1 MAKMVSSY
9 SIQNLIQSTEYLLKL
24 TCSLRDEINNLETAR
39 EEVRNQQKVATKQ
52 GSLVKKMTNYMSE
65 ELERI
70 ELSNSNEQKN
80 SSQTSE
86 FSNEIDKF
94 SVTESKLRVLRE
106 RLAEFIE
113 GDDAESLKAAD
124 RSLSIEL
131 KQYES
136 FLLTLTTSLNEKI
149 PSLEKI
155 SDTVIAAALAN
166 GSRSLRS
173 TSRAQRNPMLL
184 FLLAGS
190 FLLRFDTRRFVGLLF
205 HEPPRRTR

>member
-24 TCSLRDEINNLETAR
+24 TRSLRDEINNLETAR

-65 ELERI
+65 ELERM
-70 ELSNSNEQKN
+70 ELSNSKEKKN
-80 SSQTSE
+80 SSETSK
-86 FSNEIDKF
+86 FSGNIDKF
-94 SVTESKLRVLRE
+94 SLTESKLRTLRGQ
-106 RLAEFIE
+106 LAEFIE

-124 RSLSIEL
+124 RTLSIEL

-155 SDTVIAAALAN
+155 SDRISAEKRESDQQKL
-166 GSRSLRS
+166 
-173 TSRAQRNPMLL
+173 
-184 FLLAGS
+184 
-190 FLLRFDTRRFVGLLF
+190 LLREMIELF
-205 HEPPRRTR
+205 NNEIEDLEQALKEINE

>member
-1 MAKMVSSY
+1 MARMVGSY
-9 SIQNLIQSTEYLLKL
+9 SIRNLIQSSEYLLKL
-24 TCSLRDEINNLETAR
+24 TRSLRDEINDLETAR
-39 EEVRNQQKVATKQ
+39 DEVRNQQKVATKQ

-65 ELERI
+65 ELERM
-70 ELSNSNEQKN
+70 ELSYSNKKKN

-86 FSNEIDKF
+86 LSNEIDKF
-94 SVTESKLRVLRE
+94 SVTESKLRALRE

-113 GDDAESLKAAD
+113 GDDVESLKAAD

-155 SDTVIAAALAN
+155 SDRIVAEKRESEQQKL
-166 GSRSLRS
+166 
-173 TSRAQRNPMLL
+173 
-184 FLLAGS
+184 
-190 FLLRFDTRRFVGLLF
+190 LLREMIELF
-205 HEPPRRTR
+205 NNEIEDLEQALKEIKE